1 MVGDIHD
8 VTGDIQQLT
17 TVDQRQEG
25 DIHGAPVSVRVE
37 SGDIL
42 DVAGDVRRLSGRGHV
57 VLGDSQRV
65 FGDSHGRILDER
77 SPDCRRLPM
86 SAMKLCP
93 RCNEP
98 FADDAGFCPY
108 DGAALAKS
116 PDPYLGRT
124 LAARYR
130 LVRRLGTGGMAVVYL
145 ARHVMI
151 ERLSAIKLLR
161 QDLGMSPGHRERFLR
176 EARAVNRINHPNII
190 EITDYGEDAGLTFLV
205 MEYVEGPSLHQL
217 LSGGRFSW
225 ARAARIAMQLASALG
240 RAHEQGVVHRD
251 LKPENVLVTARGASP
266 ARDGTDDFV
275 KLGDFGIA
283 KILDAPSITIG
294 EGHFGTPGYIA
305 PEVVDGQPAAPA
317 ADVYALGVVLYNMV
331 TGVMPFDARG
341 TELLVAALREAP
353 VKPSDRFGDVPAEL
367 EELML
372 RMIARAPGDRPRDA
386 FVVHDALADI
396 VRRLGKTS
404 KAPPPPEPDPEE
416 QTTSDA
422 RGDGAP
428 RSELTAQLAA
438 LPTAEIAARWHGM
451 ISELGRQI
459 DAARAHGEGDP
470 GVARATQLAGDAR
483 GLVANLERA
492 KAAVA
497 EHQSHVDRLEAQGR
511 AFRGMLGGAIDA
523 LSRDRSRE
531 LAHLDAI
538 ASRRIRITESA
549 SASSLDP
556 RSEETL
562 VWEREALQTEER
574 RARSVVDDLG
584 YQIEELK
591 QQLARQNEQH
601 DTELA
606 EASGRL
612 EGALAALR
620 RMTGE
625 LVRTIEEA
633 ATAVVR

>member
-1 MVGDIHD
+1 
-8 VTGDIQQLT
+8 
-17 TVDQRQEG
+17 
-25 DIHGAPVSVRVE
+25 
-37 SGDIL
+37 
-42 DVAGDVRRLSGRGHV
+42 
-57 VLGDSQRV
+57 
-65 FGDSHGRILDER
+65 
-77 SPDCRRLPM
+77 
-86 SAMKLCP
+86 MKLCP
-93 RCNEP
+93 KCSEP
-98 FADDAGFCPY
+98 FGDDAGFCPY
-108 DGAALAKS
+108 DGAELAKS
-116 PDPYLGRT
+116 PDPYVGRT

-130 LVRRLGTGGMAVVYL
+130 LVRRLGTGGMGVVYL

-176 EARAVNRINHPNII
+176 EARAVNRINHPNIV
-190 EITDYGEDAGLTFLV
+190 EITDFGEDAGLTFLV

-217 LSGGRFSW
+217 LSGGRFAW

-251 LKPENVLVTARGASP
+251 LKPENVLVTARAASP

-294 EGHFGTPGYIA
+294 ETRFGTPGYIA
-305 PEVVDGQPAAPA
+305 PEVVDGQAATPA
-317 ADVYALGVVLYNMV
+317 ADNYALGVVLYNMV

-341 TELLVAALREAP
+341 ADLLVAAIREAP

-367 EELML
+367 EELLL
-372 RMIARAPGDRPRDA
+372 RMIARVPGDRPRDA

-396 VRRLGKTS
+396 VRRMGKTS
-404 KAPPPPEPDPEE
+404 KPPPPPDPEE
-416 QTTSDA
+416 QTSSDA
-422 RGDGAP
+422 RADGAP

-451 ISELGRQI
+451 ISELGREI
-459 DAARAHGEGDP
+459 DAARARGEGDP

-483 GLVANLERA
+483 GLIASLERA

-497 EHQSHVDRLEAQGR
+497 EHQARVDRLEAQGR
-511 AFRGMLGGAIDA
+511 TFRGMLGAAIDA

-538 ASRRIRITESA
+538 ASRRIRIAEQA
-549 SASSLDP
+549 STPSLDP
-556 RSEETL
+556 RSQETL

-574 RARSVVDDLG
+574 RTRAVVDDLG
-584 YQIEELK
+584 YQIEQLK
-591 QQLARQNEQH
+591 QQLWRQNEQH

-606 EASGRL
+606 DATGRL

>member
-1 MVGDIHD
+1 
-8 VTGDIQQLT
+8 
-17 TVDQRQEG
+17 
-25 DIHGAPVSVRVE
+25 
-37 SGDIL
+37 
-42 DVAGDVRRLSGRGHV
+42 
-57 VLGDSQRV
+57 
-65 FGDSHGRILDER
+65 
-77 SPDCRRLPM
+77 
-86 SAMKLCP
+86 
-93 RCNEP
+93 
-98 FADDAGFCPY
+98 
-108 DGAALAKS
+108 
-116 PDPYLGRT
+116 
-124 LAARYR
+124 
-130 LVRRLGTGGMAVVYL
+130 
-145 ARHVMI
+145 MI

-161 QDLGMSPGHRERFLR
+161 QDFGMSPGHRERFLR
-176 EARAVNRINHPNII
+176 EARAVNRINHPNIV
-190 EITDYGEDAGLTFLV
+190 EITDFGEDGGLAFLV
-205 MEYVEGPSLHQL
+205 MEFVEGPSLHEL
-217 LSGGRFSW
+217 LSGGRFAW
-225 ARAARIAMQLASALG
+225 ARAARMAMQLASALG
-240 RAHEQGVVHRD
+240 RAHEHGVVHRD
-251 LKPENVLVTARGASP
+251 LKPENVLVTTRASP
-266 ARDGTDDFV
+266 ARDGMADDFV

-294 EGHFGTPGYIA
+294 ETRFGTPGYIA
-305 PEVVDGQPAAPA
+305 PEVVEGQAATPA
-317 ADVYALGVVLYNMV
+317 ADLYALGVVLYNMV

-372 RMIARAPGDRPRDA
+372 RMIARDPADRPRDA

-396 VRRLGKTS
+396 QRRLGKTS
-404 KAPPPPEPDPEE
+404 KAPPPPPPSDPEDL
-416 QTTSDA
+416 TTTDA
-422 RGDGAP
+422 RPDASP

-483 GLVANLERA
+483 GLVASLERA

-497 EHQSHVDRLEAQGR
+497 EDQARVDRLDAQGR

-538 ASRRIRITESA
+538 ASRRIRITEHA

-556 RSEETL
+556 RSQETL

-574 RARSVVDDLG
+574 RARTVVDDLG
-584 YQIEELK
+584 YQIEQLK
-591 QQLARQNEQH
+591 QQLGRQNEQH
-601 DTELA
+601 DSELA
-606 EASGRL
+606 DATGRL

>member
-1 MVGDIHD
+1 
-8 VTGDIQQLT
+8 
-17 TVDQRQEG
+17 
-25 DIHGAPVSVRVE
+25 
-37 SGDIL
+37 
-42 DVAGDVRRLSGRGHV
+42 
-57 VLGDSQRV
+57 
-65 FGDSHGRILDER
+65 
-77 SPDCRRLPM
+77 
-86 SAMKLCP
+86 MKLCP
-93 RCNEP
+93 TCSEP
-98 FADDAGFCPY
+98 FADDAGFCPF
-108 DGAALAKS
+108 DGSELAKS
-116 PDPYLGRT
+116 ADPYLGRT

-176 EARAVNRINHPNII
+176 EARAVNRINHPNIV
-190 EITDYGEDAGLTFLV
+190 EITDFGEDAGLTFLV
-205 MEYVEGPSLHQL
+205 MEFVEGPSLHEL
-217 LSGGRFSW
+217 LSDGRFAW

-251 LKPENVLVTARGASP
+251 LKPENVLVTKRAGE
-266 ARDGTDDFV
+266 DFV

-283 KILDAPSITIG
+283 KLLDAPPITIG
-294 EGHFGTPGYIA
+294 EMRFGTPGYIA
-305 PEVVDGQPAAPA
+305 PEVVEGEAATPA
-317 ADVYALGVVLYNMV
+317 ADLYALGVVLYNMV

-341 TELLVAALREAP
+341 AELLAAALREAP
-353 VKPSDRFGDVPAEL
+353 VKPSDRFGDIPAEL

-372 RMIARAPGDRPRDA
+372 GMIASVPADRPRDA

-404 KAPPPPEPDPEE
+404 RPPPPPDPLA

-422 RGDGAP
+422 AADASP

-451 ISELGRQI
+451 ISDLGRQI
-459 DAARAHGEGDP
+459 DEARARGDGDS

-483 GLVANLERA
+483 GLVASLERA

-497 EHQSHVDRLEAQGR
+497 EHQARVDRLDAQGR

-538 ASRRIRITESA
+538 ASRRIRIAEDA
-549 SASSLDP
+549 SAPSLDE
-556 RSEETL
+556 RSQDTL

-584 YQIEELK
+584 YQIETLK

-601 DTELA
+601 DGGLA
-606 EASGRL
+606 EATGRL

>member
-1 MVGDIHD
+1 
-8 VTGDIQQLT
+8 
-17 TVDQRQEG
+17 
-25 DIHGAPVSVRVE
+25 
-37 SGDIL
+37 
-42 DVAGDVRRLSGRGHV
+42 
-57 VLGDSQRV
+57 
-65 FGDSHGRILDER
+65 
-77 SPDCRRLPM
+77 
-86 SAMKLCP
+86 MKLCP
-93 RCNEP
+93 KCSEP
-98 FADDAGFCPY
+98 FADEAGFCPF
-108 DGAALAKS
+108 DGAGLAKS

-176 EARAVNRINHPNII
+176 EARAVNRINHPNIV
-190 EITDYGEDAGLTFLV
+190 EITDFGEDAGLTFLV
-205 MEYVEGPSLHQL
+205 MEFVEGPSLYEL
-217 LSGGRFSW
+217 LSSGRFAW
-225 ARAARIAMQLASALG
+225 ARAARITMQLASALG

-251 LKPENVLVTARGASP
+251 LKPENVLVTTRAAPP

-294 EGHFGTPGYIA
+294 EARFGTPGYIA
-305 PEVVDGQPAAPA
+305 PEVVEGQAATPA
-317 ADVYALGVVLYNMV
+317 ADIYALGVVLYNMV

-372 RMIARAPGDRPRDA
+372 RMIARAAGDRPRDA

-404 KAPPPPEPDPEE
+404 KAPPPPPPPSPDAEE
-416 QTTSDA
+416 LTSSDA
-422 RGDGAP
+422 RADGSP

-459 DAARAHGEGDP
+459 DAARAHGESDP
-470 GVARATQLAGDAR
+470 GVVRATQLAGDAR
-483 GLVANLERA
+483 GLIASLERA

-497 EHQSHVDRLEAQGR
+497 EHQARVDRLEAQGR

-523 LSRDRSRE
+523 ISRDRSRE

-538 ASRRIRITESA
+538 ASRRIRITEHA
-549 SASSLDP
+549 SASSLDA
-556 RSEETL
+556 RSQETL

-574 RARSVVDDLG
+574 RAQTVVDDLG
-584 YQIEELK
+584 YQVEQLK

-601 DTELA
+601 DSELA
-606 EASGRL
+606 DATGRL

-633 ATAVVR
+633 ATAVVS